1 MSSQLDNLQ
10 RVKYMLTGATG
21 FVGSFFRNK
30 LEHQDAVF
38 TSRTNTDRINIV
50 DLTKSDELGLFFSKY
65 RPKILIHI
73 AGNKDVNFC
82 EKFPDEARKINVLA
96 TSYLVNMCKQYDTK
110 FVYLSTDY
118 VFDGH
123 RGNYKE
129 DDQTFPSSE
138 YGKMKLES
146 EKMIQSSGIEHIIIR
161 SGALYGQNGKF
172 YQWAVNSLQQGIEI
186 EALTDSYFTPTLLD
200 DLYDITLK
208 LLDLNFN
215 GIIHLVGKDKVSR
228 FQMIERIAMSLGI
241 SNPKLKPVSIEQ
253 SGLSFLP
260 DLSLC
265 PDKLNKELG
274 IYTHSLEEGLDLLV
288 KKSKV

>member
-1 MSSQLDNLQ
+1 
-10 RVKYMLTGATG
+10 MLTGATG

-30 LEHQDAVF
+30 LENQNAVF
-38 TSRTNTDRINIV
+38 TSRTKTNRIYPI
-50 DLTKSDELGLFFSKY
+50 DLTKLEELELFFSQY

-82 EKFPDEARKINVLA
+82 EKSPDEARKINVLA
-96 TSYLVNMCKQYDTK
+96 TSYLVSLCKQYDTK

-172 YQWAVNSLQQGIEI
+172 YQWAVNSLKEGIEI
-186 EALTDSYFTPTLLD
+186 EALTDSFFTPTLLD
-200 DLYDITLK
+200 DLYEITIK

-215 GIIHLVGKDKVSR
+215 GVIHIVGKDKVSR
-228 FQMIERIAMSLGI
+228 YQMIEKIAASLGI
-241 SNPKLKPVSIEQ
+241 FQPKLKPVSIAQ
-253 SGLSFLP
+253 SGLAFLP

-265 PDKLNKELG
+265 PDKLNQELS